1 MKKTASRL
9 LALALTAA
17 LVLSGCGGGGTTT
30 EEKPAE
36 NTGNTTEQG
45 GEKKEEE
52 KKEEAAAPASG
63 DEISDL
69 VISKLITREL
79 ETFNILYS
87 QRAEDGENLTNL
99 VDGLLEV
106 DTDGKLVPG
115 IAEEWGTEDGGLT
128 WTFKIRQGVKWV
140 DVNGNEKAE
149 CTAKDFA
156 AGLEWVMNFHKNNSS
171 NTSMPL
177 EMIKGAKEYYEYTK
191 TLSEEE
197 AFALNAEEG
206 SKFREMVGLET
217 PDDYTLVYHCIT
229 QKPYFDTLA
238 TYNSLYPISSAMIEE
253 LGGPAGVKSMNN
265 ENMWYNGAYTMTSYI
280 HNNEKI
286 FTKNPLYWDTECKRF
301 ETVTIKM
308 VESNDISFQLYQ
320 NGEIDYVDL
329 SEAHINTIAK
339 DPSNKYYNYMVPAVP
354 SKYSYQFHF
363 NYNKKK
369 EDGTPDKNWNTAI
382 ANEAFRKSWY
392 YGLNLS
398 DYWKRTNAIDPM
410 VCENNFYTMKGLV
423 YTTDGTEYTELVKK
437 ELGLGETNGNTP
449 ARVDPAKAEEYKK
462 QAIEE
467 LTALG
472 VTFPVEVDY
481 YISASNQV
489 ALDSANVMAQAFS
502 DGLGDD
508 YVKFNIKTYVSSNRN
523 EVVQPHLHSFVTNG
537 WGADYGDPQNYLG
550 QEVYGNDNAYYS
562 ANYSY
567 INEITEETPENKALL
582 DTYKEYTKMVEA
594 ADAIVDDMDARY
606 AAYAKAEAYLLDHA
620 LVIPQNYSVGWVLS
634 KVDNDS
640 KAFAMYGC
648 ANDKMKNW
656 DTKADGYT
664 SEEKGVAEQIKA
676 FTEAQA

>member
-30 EEKPAE
+30 EEKPTE
-36 NTGNTTEQG
+36 NTGSTTEQS

-69 VISKLITREL
+69 VISKVITREL

-140 DVNGNEKAE
+140 DVNGNEKAD
-149 CTAKDFA
+149 CTAQDFA

-177 EMIKGAKEYYEYTK
+177 EMVKGAQEYYEYTK

-217 PDDYTLVYHCIT
+217 PDDYTVVYHCIT

-238 TYNSLYPISSAMIEE
+238 TYNSLYPISPAMVEE
-253 LGGPAGVKSMNN
+253 LGGPTGVKSMNN

-301 ETVTIKM
+301 DTVTIKM

-339 DPSNKYYNYMVPAVP
+339 DPSNKYYDYMVPAVP

-363 NYNKKK
+363 NFNKNK
-369 EDGTPDKNWNTAI
+369 EDGTPDTNWNTAI

-472 VTFPVEVDY
+472 VTFPVGVDY

-508 YVKFNIKTYVSSNRN
+508 YVKFNIKTYVSSVRN

-582 DTYKEYTKMVEA
+582 DTYKEYSAMVEA
-594 ADAIVDDMDARY
+594 ADAITDDLDARY
-606 AAYAKAEAYLLDHA
+606 AAYAKAEAYLLDHV
-620 LVIPQNYSVGWVLS
+620 LVLPCLS
-634 KVDNDS
+634 L
-640 KAFAMYGC
+640 
-648 ANDKMKNW
+648 
-656 DTKADGYT
+656 
-664 SEEKGVAEQIKA
+664 IHI
-676 FTEAQA
+676 

>member
-177 EMIKGAKEYYEYTK
+177 EMIKGAQEYYEYTK

-217 PDDYTLVYHCIT
+217 PDDYTVVYHCIT

-238 TYNSLYPISSAMIEE
+238 TYNSLYPISSAMVEE

-265 ENMWYNGAYTMTSYI
+265 ENMWYNGAYIMTSYI

-301 ETVTIKM
+301 DTVTIKM

-339 DPSNKYYNYMVPAVP
+339 DPSNKYYDYMVPAVP

-567 INEITEETPENKALL
+567 INELTEETPENKVLL

-594 ADAIVDDMDARY
+594 ADAITDDLDARY
-606 AAYAKAEAYLLDHA
+606 AAYAKAEAYLLDHV
-620 LVIPQNYSVGWVLS
+620 LVLPCNYSIGWCLS
-634 KVDNDS
+634 KIDNDT
-640 KAFAMYGC
+640 KMCAMYG
-648 ANDKMKNW
+648 AQNEKIKNW
-656 DTKADGYT
+656 ATNSAGYT

-676 FTEAQA
+676 FTESK

>member
-238 TYNSLYPISSAMIEE
+238 TYNSLYPISPAMVEE

-301 ETVTIKM
+301 DTVTIKM

-320 NGEIDYVDL
+320 NGEIDYADL

-472 VTFPVEVDY
+472 VTLPVEVDY

>member
-30 EEKPAE
+30 EEKPTE
-36 NTGNTTEQG
+36 NTGSTTEQS

-128 WTFKIRQGVKWV
+128 WIFKIRQGVKWV
-140 DVNGNEKAE
+140 DVNGNEKAD
-149 CTAKDFA
+149 CTAQDFA

-177 EMIKGAKEYYEYTK
+177 EMVKGAQEYYEYTK

-217 PDDYTLVYHCIT
+217 PDDYTVVYHCIT

-238 TYNSLYPISSAMIEE
+238 TYNSLYPISPAMVEE

-301 ETVTIKM
+301 DTVTIKM

-339 DPSNKYYNYMVPAVP
+339 DPSNKYYDYMVPAVP

-363 NYNKKK
+363 NFNKNK
-369 EDGTPDKNWNTAI
+369 EDGTPDTNWNTAI

-508 YVKFNIKTYVSSNRN
+508 YVKFNIKTYVSSVRN

-582 DTYKEYTKMVEA
+582 DTYKEYSAMVEA
-594 ADAIVDDMDARY
+594 ADAITDDLDARY
-606 AAYAKAEAYLLDHA
+606 AAYAKAEAYLLDHV
-620 LVIPQNYSVGWVLS
+620 LVLPCNYSIGWCLS
-634 KVDNDS
+634 KIDNDT
-640 KAFAMYGC
+640 KMYAMYG
-648 ANDKMKNW
+648 AQNEKIKNW
-656 DTKADGYT
+656 ATNSAGYT

-676 FTEAQA
+676 FTESK

>member
-36 NTGNTTEQG
+36 NTGSTTEQS

-140 DVNGNEKAE
+140 DVNGNEKAD
-149 CTAKDFA
+149 CTAQDFA

-177 EMIKGAKEYYEYTK
+177 EMVKGAQEYYEYTK

-217 PDDYTLVYHCIT
+217 PDDYTVVYHCIT

-238 TYNSLYPISSAMIEE
+238 TYNSLYPISPAMVEE

-301 ETVTIKM
+301 DTVTIKM

-320 NGEIDYVDL
+320 NGEIDFVDL

-339 DPSNKYYNYMVPAVP
+339 DPSNKYYDYMVPAVP

-363 NYNKKK
+363 NFNKNK
-369 EDGTPDKNWNTAI
+369 EDGTPDTNWNTAI

-472 VTFPVEVDY
+472 VTFPVGVDY

-508 YVKFNIKTYVSSNRN
+508 YVKFNIKTYVSSVRN

-582 DTYKEYTKMVEA
+582 DTYKEYSAMVEA
-594 ADAIVDDMDARY
+594 ADAITDDLDARY
-606 AAYAKAEAYLLDHA
+606 AAYAKAEAYLLDHV
-620 LVIPQNYSVGWVLS
+620 LVLPCNYSIGWCLS
-634 KVDNDS
+634 KIDNDT
-640 KAFAMYGC
+640 KMYAMYG
-648 ANDKMKNW
+648 AQNEKIKNW
-656 DTKADGYT
+656 ATNSAGYT

-676 FTEAQA
+676 FTESK

>member
-36 NTGNTTEQG
+36 NTGSTTEQG

-52 KKEEAAAPASG
+52 KKEEAAALASG

-265 ENMWYNGAYTMTSYI
+265 EHMWYNGAYTMTSYI

-301 ETVTIKM
+301 DTVTIKM

-339 DPSNKYYNYMVPAVP
+339 DPSNKYYDYMVPAVP

-363 NYNKKK
+363 NFNKNK

-410 VCENNFYTMKGLV
+410 VCENNYYTMKGLV

-567 INEITEETPENKALL
+567 INELTEETPENKVLL

-594 ADAIVDDMDARY
+594 ADAITDDLDARY
-606 AAYAKAEAYLLDHA
+606 AAYAKAEAYLLDHV
-620 LVIPQNYSVGWVLS
+620 LVLPCNYSIGWCLS
-634 KVDNDS
+634 KIDNDT
-640 KAFAMYGC
+640 KMYAMYG
-648 ANDKMKNW
+648 AQNEKIKNW
-656 DTKADGYT
+656 ATNSAGYT

-676 FTEAQA
+676 FTESK

>member
-30 EEKPAE
+30 VEKPAE
-36 NTGNTTEQG
+36 NTGSTTEQS

-140 DVNGNEKAE
+140 DVNGNEKAD
-149 CTAKDFA
+149 CTAQDFA

-177 EMIKGAKEYYEYTK
+177 EMVKGAQEYYEYTK

-217 PDDYTLVYHCIT
+217 PDDYTVVYHCIT

-238 TYNSLYPISSAMIEE
+238 TYNSLYPISPAMVEE
-253 LGGPAGVKSMNN
+253 LGGPTGVKSMNN

-301 ETVTIKM
+301 DTVTIKM

-339 DPSNKYYNYMVPAVP
+339 DPSNKYYDYMVPAVP

-363 NYNKKK
+363 NFNKNK
-369 EDGTPDKNWNTAI
+369 EDGTPDTNWNTAI

-449 ARVDPAKAEEYKK
+449 ARIDTAKAEEYKK

-508 YVKFNIKTYVSSNRN
+508 YVKFNIKTYVSSVRN

-582 DTYKEYTKMVEA
+582 DTYKEYSAMVEA
-594 ADAIVDDMDARY
+594 ADAITDDLDARY
-606 AAYAKAEAYLLDHA
+606 AAYAKAEAYLLDHV
-620 LVIPQNYSVGWVLS
+620 LVLPCNYSIGWCLS
-634 KVDNDS
+634 KIDNDT
-640 KAFAMYGC
+640 KMYAMYG
-648 ANDKMKNW
+648 AQNEKIKNW
-656 DTKADGYT
+656 ETNSAGYT

-676 FTEAQA
+676 FTESK